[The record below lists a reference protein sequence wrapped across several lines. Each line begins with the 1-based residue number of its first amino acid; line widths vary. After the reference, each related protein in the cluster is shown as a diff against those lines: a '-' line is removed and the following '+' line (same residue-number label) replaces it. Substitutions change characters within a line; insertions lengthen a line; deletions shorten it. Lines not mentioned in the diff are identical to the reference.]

1 MSAGVLRSPGPRGVV
16 TVLATL
22 AVAAAGLAAGT
33 VPASSGTGHA
43 CPAPYRRALVRGQQ
57 VHGLTV
63 SSGTRP
69 ASFTGHYLGTVVNGI
84 APGMDLIVARLG
96 SPAIRRVGGIW
107 QGMSGSPVYARDGR
121 LIGAVSYG
129 LSAAPSPI
137 AGLTPAADL
146 LALAGKGTAA
156 AGAARSRVVLP
167 SRLQRRIVAAGA
179 ASPHDAAGGMARLRL
194 PVVVSGL
201 GRRPDRRRLLA
212 AMSGEPGHL
221 VSGSAGGSAR
231 PGPIVAGGNLAASLS
246 SGTVTAAG
254 LGTATV
260 VCGHRVVGFGHPMTY
275 QGLVHLGMLN
285 ADVIYVQPDNLGG
298 PYKVGN
304 LGPARGVITGDHLAG
319 IVGEQGLA
327 PHAAVVQSRA
337 TFAGTTR
344 SGLTRGFSQRYLPE
358 IAASTLYA
366 IQDRAFD
373 HTGPG
378 STRTSWTV
386 TGRRQNGTTFTLHRS
401 DIYTD
406 THDASFAAPDELYNE
421 MVAIARARPQRF
433 DAVTTRSRM
442 TTNAGRY
449 QVAGL
454 AVATGGT
461 WQPVPP
467 AGVVR
472 LSAGATVQLRVHLV
486 SSRLAPRNVVLDL
499 AVPSGTAG
507 ASGSLRI
514 TGGSSYGTN
523 VRGSLDHV
531 VAAIEHQPRNADVVA
546 DLALRGPGGAHRS
559 QVRSSAG
566 WVVTGSR
573 SNAVT
578 VRH

>member
-1 MSAGVLRSPGPRGVV
+1 
-16 TVLATL
+16 
-22 AVAAAGLAAGT
+22 
-33 VPASSGTGHA
+33 
-43 CPAPYRRALVRGQQ
+43 
-57 VHGLTV
+57 
-63 SSGTRP
+63 
-69 ASFTGHYLGTVVNGI
+69 
-84 APGMDLIVARLG
+84 MDLIVARLS

-156 AGAARSRVVLP
+156 AGAPRSRIALP
-167 SRLQRRIVAAGA
+167 TRLQRRIVAAGA

-194 PVVVSGL
+194 PVMVSGL
-201 GRRPDRRRLLA
+201 GRRPDRHRLLA
-212 AMSGEPGHL
+212 AMSGEAGHV
-221 VSGSAGGSAR
+221 VSGAAGGSPRLGA
-231 PGPIVAGGNLAASLS
+231 IVPGGNLAASLS

-254 LGTATV
+254 LGTATM
-260 VCGHRVVGFGHPMTY
+260 VCGRRVVGFGHPMTY
-275 QGLVHLGMLN
+275 QGSVHLGMLN

-298 PYKVGN
+298 PYKVAN
-304 LGPARGVITGDHLAG
+304 LGRARGVVTGDHLAG
-319 IVGEQGLA
+319 IVGEQGA
-327 PHAAVVQSRA
+327 VPTAAAVESTA

-344 SGLTRGFSQRYLPE
+344 SGLTRGYSQRYLPE

-373 HTGPG
+373 HAGPG
-378 STRTSWTV
+378 STRTSWTI
-386 TGRRQNGTTFTLHRS
+386 TGRRADGTTFTLHRS

-406 THDASFAAPDELYNE
+406 AHDASFAAPDELYNE
-421 MVAIARARPQRF
+421 MVAIARARPKRF
-433 DAVTTRSRM
+433 DAVSTRSRM

-454 AVATGGT
+454 AVASGGT

-467 AGVVR
+467 TGVVR
-472 LSAGATVQLRVHLV
+472 LPAGATVRLRVHLT
-486 SSRLAPRNVVLDL
+486 SPRLAPRDVVMEL

-507 ASGSLRI
+507 DSGSLRI
-514 TGGSSYGTN
+514 TGGSSYGTA

-531 VAAIEHQPRNADVVA
+531 LAAIEHKPRNADVVA
-546 DLALRGPGGAHRS
+546 DLALRGPGGTHRL

-573 SNAVT
+573 GNPVT